1 MFLVNL
7 SIDVSPNAPKA
18 NRATDSTSMSDGL
31 IDSWLNVLAIKA
43 VTNATTHKSPATLLD
58 EILFVSSLTNSFQNP
73 ISYFFIGFL
82 IGFFTGVGFFSGGF
96 LFFTG
101 TFKVE
106 KVKENLKDIKK
117 WRVTRDSVWSAY
129 LKCEMSPEEQ
139 KIVDRVN
146 DQIKAADELIDELI
160 DNVDDN
166 KNIATTD
173 SIISSGEIDDLI
185 NPIMDDTNA
194 LIDLQS
200 SEGAALVK
208 EIQDLLKTFSN
219 FMIGVLALAF
229 ILLVNVVMKFLKDK
243 KEAQVPVKK
252 RKPPVK
258 KTTPVKKPIKKPIKK

>member
-1 MFLVNL
+1 MPMIMLTLIMISVAIYGKWVDSKIHETSDMLVKNNL
-7 SIDVSPNAPKA
+7 EPQP
-18 NRATDSTSMSDGL
+18 
-31 IDSWLNVLAIKA
+31 WLS
-43 VTNATTHKSPATLLD
+43 KSFDYYGT
-58 EILFVSSLTNSFQNP
+58 P
-73 ISYFFIGFL
+73 IQSN
-82 IGFFTGVGFFSGGF
+82 
-96 LFFTG
+96 FTG

-117 WRVTRDSVWSAY
+117 WRATRDSVWSAY

-146 DQIKAADELIDELI
+146 DQIKTADELIDELI

-173 SIISSGEIDDLI
+173 SIISSGEVDDLI

-200 SEGAALVK
+200 SEGVTLVK

-229 ILLVNVVMKFLKDK
+229 ILLANVVMKFLKDK
-243 KEAQVPVKK
+243 KEVPVTVKK

-258 KTTPVKKPIKKPIKK
+258 KTTPVKKPIKKQIKK

>member
-1 MFLVNL
+1 MNKNMPMIMLTLIMISVAIYGKWVDGKIHDTSDMLVKNNL
-7 SIDVSPNAPKA
+7 EPQP
-18 NRATDSTSMSDGL
+18 
-31 IDSWLNVLAIKA
+31 WLS
-43 VTNATTHKSPATLLD
+43 KSFDYYGT
-58 EILFVSSLTNSFQNP
+58 P
-73 ISYFFIGFL
+73 IQSN
-82 IGFFTGVGFFSGGF
+82 
-96 LFFTG
+96 FTG

-106 KVKENLKDIKK
+106 KVKENLKDIKR

-146 DQIKAADELIDELI
+146 DQIKTADELIDELI

-173 SIISSGEIDDLI
+173 SIISSGEVDDLI

-200 SEGAALVK
+200 SEGATLVK

-229 ILLVNVVMKFLKDK
+229 ILLANVVMKFLKDK
-243 KEAQVPVKK
+243 KEAQAPVKK

-258 KTTPVKKPIKKPIKK
+258 KTTPVKKPIKKQIKK

>member
-1 MFLVNL
+1 MNKNMPMIMLTLIMISVAIYGKWVDGKIHETSDRLVKNNL
-7 SIDVSPNAPKA
+7 EPQP
-18 NRATDSTSMSDGL
+18 
-31 IDSWLNVLAIKA
+31 WLS
-43 VTNATTHKSPATLLD
+43 KSFDYYGT
-58 EILFVSSLTNSFQNP
+58 P
-73 ISYFFIGFL
+73 IQSN
-82 IGFFTGVGFFSGGF
+82 
-96 LFFTG
+96 FTG

-117 WRVTRDSVWSAY
+117 WRVTRDSVWGAY

-146 DQIKAADELIDELI
+146 DQIKDADELIDELI

-173 SIISSGEIDDLI
+173 SIISSGEVDDLI

-229 ILLVNVVMKFLKDK
+229 ILLANVVMKFLKDK

-258 KTTPVKKPIKKPIKK
+258 KTTPVKKPIKQPIKK

>member
-1 MFLVNL
+1 MNKNIPMIALTVIMISVAIYGKWVNDKIHETSDRLVKNNL
-7 SIDVSPNAPKA
+7 EPQP
-18 NRATDSTSMSDGL
+18 
-31 IDSWLNVLAIKA
+31 WLS
-43 VTNATTHKSPATLLD
+43 KSFDYYGT
-58 EILFVSSLTNSFQNP
+58 P
-73 ISYFFIGFL
+73 IQSN
-82 IGFFTGVGFFSGGF
+82 
-96 LFFTG
+96 FTG

-146 DQIKAADELIDELI
+146 DQIKDADELIDELI

-173 SIISSGEIDDLI
+173 SIISSGKVDDLI

-200 SEGAALVK
+200 SEGTTLVK

-229 ILLVNVVMKFLKDK
+229 ILLANVVMKFLKDK
-243 KEAQVPVKK
+243 KEVQVPVKK

-258 KTTPVKKPIKKPIKK
+258 KTTPAKKPIKKPIKK